1 MKLTLRIWRQKDAK
15 SAGKLESYTTP
26 DFSSHASFLEMLDI
40 LNEQLISDGK
50 DPVAF
55 DHDCREGI
63 CGACSLVINGI
74 PHGPMAKTTVC
85 QLHMR
90 FFKDGDTVTILSA
103 IAGGNGAPRNMT
115 RGPANHAAKRSLIRQ
130 ATRTWGFL
138 ANAVILTE
146 PTRDGAVE

>member
-1 MKLTLRIWRQKDAK
+1 MKLTLRIWRQKDAQ
-15 SAGKLESYTTP
+15 SAGSLETYQTP

-40 LNEQLISDGK
+40 LNEQLIADGK

-63 CGACSLVINGI
+63 CGACSLVINGV

-90 FFKDGDTVTILSA
+90 FFEDGQTVTIEPWRAKAFPVVKDL
-103 IAGGNGAPRNMT
+103 INYDLLDRNKYS
-115 RGPANHAAKRSLIRQ
+115 RH
-130 ATRTWGFL
+130 
-138 ANAVILTE
+138 ILN
-146 PTRDGAVE
+146 PN